1 MGTAKQEDCTTWIAH
16 VASDDNEKESEDGN
30 GIRSQNGD
38 GGDDDEMGDDF
49 SNIQSCSSDEEVQ
62 DED

>member
-1 MGTAKQEDCTTWIAH
+1 M
-16 VASDDNEKESEDGN
+16 ASDDNEKESEDGN